1 MKFREF
7 LQENKEKHA
16 VLAYGRMNP
25 PTTGHE
31 VLVNKVKDVADKVGG
46 THHIVLSHSQDKA
59 KNPLSSKQKLKH
71 AKRFFPK
78 TNLSVASKEHPT
90 IIDHA
95 EKLHKQGVTHLHV
108 VAGGDR
114 VPEFHKLLHKYN
126 GTQEGARYNFKKITV
141 HQAGERDPDAE
152 GVAGMSASK
161 MRGHAAAGK
170 FHQFKKG
177 IPKHVPE
184 HHAQEL
190 YNDVRKSMQVKEES
204 ESRIPKKEGQPD
216 KSNKHSDLYTDED
229 PKGTIHG
236 LKFATPEDAKA
247 SVSKIK
253 SSGRSHAHKIQAAI
267 AMEQRARVMGKTSAA
282 GIYRSFINSMKEKT
296 KNVNERFESILEEGV
311 HDKGI
316 FKAVFLVGGPGSGKD
331 YVLKKT
337 LDGHGL
343 TEINSDKALEYLSSK
358 DTSDKKDKVR
368 SKAKD
373 ITEVKQKL
381 AFDGR
386 NGIIINGTGD
396 DYEKIADIKKKLDA
410 IGYESSMIMV
420 NTADDVS
427 ANRNVER
434 GQNGGRAVPE
444 NVRKQKWQA
453 VQESRPKL
461 AKLFGDNYVEF
472 DNSEDLRQSP
482 PETVKA
488 KTEEMDEIF
497 KQIQKFIGK
506 PPKNEAAQDW
516 VTGELS
522 KKDTMPINKTIPHPE
537 SGGVDKAKE
546 MGLEYYGFGR
556 YGKNNKITMRVVH
569 GSLVPVEKIEQRI
582 ETFKNKQKKVDVKTK
597 PKKKINEQFQHFLN
611 EDTYDNQNN
620 SMVAVYGYTKDNG
633 NVSTKSRTNSG
644 LFKPTQK
651 DTAAKKTLQPENQ
664 TVTREET
671 EHSRPKITLTKIRE
685 SWGKK
690 TESIDKGIE
699 SGLSMA
705 SAGEN
710 FSRGL
715 TKTKAVK
722 KPLEE
727 LTGDETGASIGAQKE
742 DELKKNGISLT
753 SFKKRNY
760 V

>member
-1 MKFREF
+1 
-7 LQENKEKHA
+7 
-16 VLAYGRMNP
+16 V
-25 PTTGHE
+25 
-31 VLVNKVKDVADKVGG
+31 
-46 THHIVLSHSQDKA
+46 HS
-59 KNPLSSKQKLKH
+59 
-71 AKRFFPK
+71 
-78 TNLSVASKEHPT
+78 
-90 IIDHA
+90 
-95 EKLHKQGVTHLHV
+95 
-108 VAGGDR
+108 
-114 VPEFHKLLHKYN
+114 
-126 GTQEGARYNFKKITV
+126 
-141 HQAGERDPDAE
+141 AGERDPDSE
-152 GVAGMSASK
+152 GTKGMSASK

-170 FHQFKKG
+170 FHHFKKG
-177 IPKHVPE
+177 IPSHVPE
-184 HHAQEL
+184 HHAHEL
-190 YNDVRKSMQVKEES
+190 YNDVRKGMGVKESLDIEF
-204 ESRIPKKEGQPD
+204 ERVY
-216 KSNKHSDLYTDED
+216 HLY
-229 PKGTIHG
+229 
-236 LKFATPEDAKA
+236 
-247 SVSKIK
+247 
-253 SSGRSHAHKIQAAI
+253 
-267 AMEQRARVMGKTSAA
+267 
-282 GIYRSFINSMKEKT
+282 
-296 KNVNERFESILEEGV
+296 EGV
-311 HDKGI
+311 NDKGI

-343 TEINSDKALEYLSSK
+343 TEINSDKALEHLSGK
-358 DTSDKKDKVR
+358 DSSDKKDKVR

-386 NGIIINGTGD
+386 NGLIINGTGD
-396 DYEKIADIKKKLDA
+396 DYEKIADIKKRLDA

-582 ETFKNKQKKVDVKTK
+582 ETFKNKQSKVDVKTK

-644 LFKPTQK
+644 LFKTTQK

-699 SGLSMA
+699 PGLSMA

>member
-7 LQENKEKHA
+7 LQESKEKHA

-95 EKLHKQGVTHLHV
+95 EKLHRQGVTHLHV

-170 FHQFKKG
+170 FHHFKKG
-177 IPKHVPE
+177 IPSHVPE
-184 HHAQEL
+184 HHAHEL
-190 YNDVRKSMQVKEES
+190 YNDVRKGMGVKESLDIEF
-204 ESRIPKKEGQPD
+204 ERVY
-216 KSNKHSDLYTDED
+216 HLY
-229 PKGTIHG
+229 
-236 LKFATPEDAKA
+236 
-247 SVSKIK
+247 
-253 SSGRSHAHKIQAAI
+253 
-267 AMEQRARVMGKTSAA
+267 
-282 GIYRSFINSMKEKT
+282 
-296 KNVNERFESILEEGV
+296 EGV
-311 HDKGI
+311 NDKGI

-343 TEINSDKALEYLSSK
+343 TEINSDKALEHLGGK
-358 DTSDKKDKVR
+358 DSSDKKDKVR
-368 SKAKD
+368 SRAKD
-373 ITEVKQKL
+373 IAEIKQKL

-386 NGIIINGTGD
+386 NGLIINGTGD
-396 DYEKIADIKKKLDA
+396 DYEKIADIKKRLDA
-410 IGYESSMIMV
+410 LGYESSMIMV

-434 GQNGGRAVPE
+434 GQKGGRAVPE

-453 VQESRPKL
+453 VQEARPKL

-482 PETVKA
+482 PETVKS
-488 KTEEMDEIF
+488 KTEEMEQIF

-506 PPKNEAAQDW
+506 PPKNDVANDW

-522 KKDTMPINKTIPHPE
+522 KKDTMPINKSIPHPE

-546 MGLEYYGFGR
+546 MGLEYYGHGR
-556 YGKNNKITMRVVH
+556 YGKKGKVTMRVVH
-569 GSLVPVEKIEQRI
+569 GSLVPVEKIEKRV
-582 ETFKNKQKKVDVKTK
+582 ETFKNKQKQVDVKTK
-597 PKKKINEQFQHFLN
+597 PKKKVNEQFEHFLN
-611 EDTYDNQNN
+611 EDTYDNENN
-620 SMVAVYGYTKDNG
+620 SMDTVYGYTKSNG
-633 NVSTKSRTNSG
+633 NGSTKSGTKVG

-671 EHSRPKITLTKIRE
+671 ERPRSKITLAKIRE
-685 SWGKK
+685 SWGQK

-699 SGLSMA
+699 PGLSMA

-715 TKTKAVK
+715 TRTKANK

-753 SFKKRNY
+753 SFRKRNY

>member
-7 LQENKEKHA
+7 LQESKEKHA

-31 VLVNKVKDVADKVGG
+31 VLVKKVKDVADKVGG

-59 KNPLSSKQKLKH
+59 KNPLTSKQKLKH

-126 GTQEGARYNFKKITV
+126 GTHEGARHNFQKITV

-170 FHQFKKG
+170 FKQFKKG

-190 YNDVRKSMQVKEES
+190 YNDVRKSMGVKE
-204 ESRIPKKEGQPD
+204 
-216 KSNKHSDLYTDED
+216 
-229 PKGTIHG
+229 
-236 LKFATPEDAKA
+236 DAD
-247 SVSKIK
+247 
-253 SSGRSHAHKIQAAI
+253 
-267 AMEQRARVMGKTSAA
+267 
-282 GIYRSFINSMKEKT
+282 F
-296 KNVNERFESILEEGV
+296 RFERVLLEGV
-311 HDKGI
+311 NDKGI

-343 TEINSDKALEYLSSK
+343 TEINSDKALEHLSSK

-373 ITEVKQKL
+373 VTEMKQKL

-386 NGIIINGTGD
+386 NGLIINGTGD

-434 GQNGGRAVPE
+434 GQVGGRAVPE

-453 VQESRPKL
+453 VQEARPKFG
-461 AKLFGDNYVEF
+461 KLFGDNYVEF

-488 KTEEMDEIF
+488 KTEEMDQIF

-522 KKDTMPINKTIPHPE
+522 KKDTMPINKSIPHPE

-569 GSLVPVEKIEQRI
+569 GSLVPVEKIEKRI
-582 ETFKNKQKKVDVKTK
+582 ETFKNKQSKVDVKTK
-597 PKKKINEQFQHFLN
+597 PKKKINEQFEHFIN

-644 LFKPTQK
+644 LFKTTQK

-664 TVTREET
+664 TVTREQA
-671 EHSRPKITLTKIRE
+671 EHSRPKITLAKIRE
-685 SWGKK
+685 SWAQK

-715 TKTKAVK
+715 TRTKANK

>member
-1 MKFREF
+1 MKFKEF
-7 LQENKEKHA
+7 LLENKEKHA

-31 VLVNKVKDVADKVGG
+31 VLVKKVKDVAADVGG
-46 THHIVLSHSQDKA
+46 THHVVLSHSQDKA
-59 KNPLSSKQKLKH
+59 KNPLTSKQKLKH

-95 EKLHKQGVTHLHV
+95 EKLHRQGVTHLHV
-108 VAGGDR
+108 VAGGAR

-141 HQAGERDPDAE
+141 HSAGERDPDAE

-170 FHQFKKG
+170 FHHFKKG
-177 IPKHVPE
+177 IPSHVPE
-184 HHAQEL
+184 HHAHEL
-190 YNDVRKSMQVKEES
+190 YNDVRKGMGVKESLDIEF
-204 ESRIPKKEGQPD
+204 ERVY
-216 KSNKHSDLYTDED
+216 HLY
-229 PKGTIHG
+229 
-236 LKFATPEDAKA
+236 
-247 SVSKIK
+247 
-253 SSGRSHAHKIQAAI
+253 
-267 AMEQRARVMGKTSAA
+267 
-282 GIYRSFINSMKEKT
+282 
-296 KNVNERFESILEEGV
+296 EGV
-311 HDKGI
+311 NDKGI

-343 TEINSDKALEYLSSK
+343 TEINSDKALEHLSGK
-358 DTSDKKDKVR
+358 DSSDKKDKVR

-386 NGIIINGTGD
+386 NGLIINGTGD
-396 DYEKIADIKKKLDA
+396 DYEKIADIKKRLDA

-633 NVSTKSRTNSG
+633 NASTKSRTNSG
-644 LFKPTQK
+644 LFKTTQK

-685 SWGKK
+685 SWGQK

-699 SGLSMA
+699 PGLSMA

>member
-1 MKFREF
+1 MKFKEF
-7 LQENKEKHA
+7 LQESKEKHA

-31 VLVNKVKDVADKVGG
+31 VLVKKVKDVADKVGG

-78 TNLSVASKEHPT
+78 TNLSVASKDHPT

-126 GTQEGARYNFKKITV
+126 GTHEGARHNFQKITV

-170 FHQFKKG
+170 FKQFKKG

-190 YNDVRKSMQVKEES
+190 YNDVRKNMGVKE
-204 ESRIPKKEGQPD
+204 
-216 KSNKHSDLYTDED
+216 
-229 PKGTIHG
+229 
-236 LKFATPEDAKA
+236 DAD
-247 SVSKIK
+247 
-253 SSGRSHAHKIQAAI
+253 
-267 AMEQRARVMGKTSAA
+267 
-282 GIYRSFINSMKEKT
+282 F
-296 KNVNERFESILEEGV
+296 RFERVLLEGV
-311 HDKGI
+311 NDKGI

-343 TEINSDKALEYLSSK
+343 TEINSDKALEHLSSK

-373 ITEVKQKL
+373 VTEMKQKL

-386 NGIIINGTGD
+386 NGLIINGTGD

-434 GQNGGRAVPE
+434 GQVGGRAVPE

-453 VQESRPKL
+453 VQEARPKFG
-461 AKLFGDNYVEF
+461 KLFGDNYVEF

-488 KTEEMDEIF
+488 KTEEMDQIF

-506 PPKNEAAQDW
+506 PPKNEAAQNW

-633 NVSTKSRTNSG
+633 NASTKNRTNSG
-644 LFKPTQK
+644 LFKTTQK

-664 TVTREET
+664 TVTREQT
-671 EHSRPKITLTKIRE
+671 EHSRSKITLAKIRE
-685 SWGKK
+685 SWGQK

-715 TKTKAVK
+715 TRTKANK

>member
-7 LQENKEKHA
+7 LQESKEKHA

-126 GTQEGARYNFKKITV
+126 GTHEGARHNFQKITV

-170 FHQFKKG
+170 FKQFKKG

-190 YNDVRKSMQVKEES
+190 YNDVRKSMGVKE
-204 ESRIPKKEGQPD
+204 
-216 KSNKHSDLYTDED
+216 
-229 PKGTIHG
+229 
-236 LKFATPEDAKA
+236 DAD
-247 SVSKIK
+247 
-253 SSGRSHAHKIQAAI
+253 
-267 AMEQRARVMGKTSAA
+267 
-282 GIYRSFINSMKEKT
+282 F
-296 KNVNERFESILEEGV
+296 RFERVLLEGV
-311 HDKGI
+311 NDKGI

-343 TEINSDKALEYLSSK
+343 TEINSDKALEHLSSK

-373 ITEVKQKL
+373 VTEMKQKL

-386 NGIIINGTGD
+386 NGLIINGTGD

-434 GQNGGRAVPE
+434 GQVGGRAVPE

-453 VQESRPKL
+453 VQEARPKFG
-461 AKLFGDNYVEF
+461 KLFGDNYVEF

-569 GSLVPVEKIEQRI
+569 GSLVPVEKIEKRI
-582 ETFKNKQKKVDVKTK
+582 ETFKNKQSKVDVKTK
-597 PKKKINEQFQHFLN
+597 PKKKINEQFEHFIN

-644 LFKPTQK
+644 LFKTTQK

-664 TVTREET
+664 TVTREQT
-671 EHSRPKITLTKIRE
+671 EHSRPKITLAKIRE
-685 SWGKK
+685 SWAQK

-715 TKTKAVK
+715 TRTKANK

>member
-1 MKFREF
+1 MKFKEF
-7 LQENKEKHA
+7 LLENKEKHA

-31 VLVNKVKDVADKVGG
+31 VLVNKVKDVAKEVGG
-46 THHIVLSHSQDKA
+46 THHVVLSHSQDKA
-59 KNPLSSKQKLKH
+59 KNPLTSKEKTKH
-71 AKRFFPK
+71 AKRFFPD
-78 TNLSVASKEHPT
+78 TNISVATKEHPT
-90 IIDHA
+90 IIHHA
-95 EKLHKQGVTHLHV
+95 EKLHKKGVTHLHV
-108 VAGGDR
+108 VAGGNR

-126 GTQEGARYNFKKITV
+126 GTHEGARFNFKKIKV
-141 HQAGERDPDAE
+141 HSAGERDPDAE
-152 GVAGMSASK
+152 GTKGMSASK

-170 FHQFKKG
+170 FHHFKKG

-184 HHAQEL
+184 HHAHEL
-190 YNDVRKSMQVKEES
+190 YHDVRKGMGIKESLNIEF
-204 ESRIPKKEGQPD
+204 ERVY
-216 KSNKHSDLYTDED
+216 HLY
-229 PKGTIHG
+229 
-236 LKFATPEDAKA
+236 
-247 SVSKIK
+247 
-253 SSGRSHAHKIQAAI
+253 
-267 AMEQRARVMGKTSAA
+267 
-282 GIYRSFINSMKEKT
+282 
-296 KNVNERFESILEEGV
+296 EGV

-343 TEINSDKALEYLSSK
+343 TEINSDKALEHLGGK
-358 DTSDKKDKVR
+358 DSSDKKDKVHSR
-368 SKAKD
+368 AKD
-373 ITEVKQKL
+373 IAEIKQKL

-386 NGIIINGTGD
+386 NGLIINGTGD

-410 IGYESSMIMV
+410 LGYESSMIMV

-434 GQNGGRAVPE
+434 GQKGGRAVPE

-482 PETVKA
+482 PETVKS
-488 KTEEMDEIF
+488 KTEEMEQIF

-506 PPKNEAAQDW
+506 PPKNDVANDW

-522 KKDTMPINKTIPHPE
+522 KKDTMPINKSIPHPE

-546 MGLEYYGFGR
+546 MGLEYYGHGR
-556 YGKNNKITMRVVH
+556 YGKKGKVTMRVVH
-569 GSLVPVEKIEQRI
+569 GSLVPVEKIEKRV
-582 ETFKNKQKKVDVKTK
+582 ETFKNKQKQVDVKTK
-597 PKKKINEQFQHFLN
+597 PKKKVNEQFEHFLN
-611 EDTYDNQNN
+611 EDTYDNENN
-620 SMVAVYGYTKDNG
+620 SMDTVYGYTKANG
-633 NVSTKSRTNSG
+633 NGSTKSGTKVG

-690 TESIDKGIE
+690 TEAIDMGIE
-699 SGLSMA
+699 PGLSMA

-710 FSRGL
+710 MSRGL

-727 LTGDETGASIGAQKE
+727 LTGDETTASIGDQKE
-742 DELKKNGISLT
+742 DELKKKGISLM

-760 V
+760 L

>member
-1 MKFREF
+1 MKFKEF

-31 VLVNKVKDVADKVGG
+31 VLVNKVKDVANKVGG

-59 KNPLSSKQKLKH
+59 KNPLTSKQKLKH

-78 TNLSVASKEHPT
+78 TNLSVATKEHPT

-95 EKLHKQGVTHLHV
+95 EKLHRQGVTHLHV

-126 GTQEGARYNFKKITV
+126 GTHEGARHNFQSITV

-170 FHQFKKG
+170 FHHFKKG
-177 IPKHVPE
+177 IPSHVPE
-184 HHAQEL
+184 HHAHEL
-190 YNDVRKSMQVKEES
+190 YNDVRKGMGVKESLDIEF
-204 ESRIPKKEGQPD
+204 ERVY
-216 KSNKHSDLYTDED
+216 HLY
-229 PKGTIHG
+229 
-236 LKFATPEDAKA
+236 
-247 SVSKIK
+247 
-253 SSGRSHAHKIQAAI
+253 
-267 AMEQRARVMGKTSAA
+267 
-282 GIYRSFINSMKEKT
+282 
-296 KNVNERFESILEEGV
+296 EGV

-316 FKAVFLVGGPGSGKD
+316 FKAVFLAGGPGSGKD

-343 TEINSDKALEYLSSK
+343 TEINSDKALEYLMDK
-358 DTSDKKDKVR
+358 EGLDKKMPASQKDKRDKVR
-368 SKAKD
+368 SRAKD
-373 ITEVKQKL
+373 VTELKQKL

-386 NGIIINGTGD
+386 NGLIINGTGD
-396 DYEKIADIKKKLDA
+396 DYEKIEKIKKKLDA

-434 GQNGGRAVPE
+434 GQVGGRAVPE

-453 VQESRPKL
+453 VQEARPKL
-461 AKLFGDNYVEF
+461 GKLFGDNYVEF

-482 PETVKA
+482 PEVVKA
-488 KTEEMDEIF
+488 KTEEMDQIF
-497 KQIQKFIGK
+497 KQIQKFVGK

-522 KKDTMPINKTIPHPE
+522 KKDTMPINKTIPNPE

-556 YGKNNKITMRVVH
+556 YGKNGKVTMRVVH
-569 GSLVPVEKIEQRI
+569 GSLVPVEKIEKRI
-582 ETFKNKQKKVDVKTK
+582 ETFKNKQSKVEVKTK
-597 PKKKINEQFQHFLN
+597 PKKKVNEQFEHFLN
-611 EDTYDNQNN
+611 EDTYDNENN
-620 SMVAVYGYTKDNG
+620 SMDAVYGYTKANG
-633 NVSTKSRTNSG
+633 NGSTKSRTNSG
-644 LFKPTQK
+644 IFKPTQK
-651 DTAAKKTLQPENQ
+651 ETAAKKTLQPENQ

-671 EHSRPKITLTKIRE
+671 ERPRSKITLAKIRE
-685 SWGKK
+685 SWSKK

-699 SGLSMA
+699 PGLSMA

-753 SFKKRNY
+753 SFRKRNY

>member
-95 EKLHKQGVTHLHV
+95 EKLHRQGVTHLHV

-170 FHQFKKG
+170 FHHFKKG
-177 IPKHVPE
+177 IPSHVPE
-184 HHAQEL
+184 HHAHEL
-190 YNDVRKSMQVKEES
+190 YNDVRKGMGVKE
-204 ESRIPKKEGQPD
+204 D
-216 KSNKHSDLYTDED
+216 VDY
-229 PKGTIHG
+229 
-236 LKFATPEDAKA
+236 KFE
-247 SVSKIK
+247 
-253 SSGRSHAHKIQAAI
+253 
-267 AMEQRARVMGKTSAA
+267 RV
-282 GIYRSFINSMKEKT
+282 
-296 KNVNERFESILEEGV
+296 LLEGV
-311 HDKGI
+311 NDKGI

-343 TEINSDKALEYLSSK
+343 TEINSDKALEHLSGK
-358 DTSDKKDKVR
+358 DSSDKKDKVR

-386 NGIIINGTGD
+386 NGLIINGTGD

-633 NVSTKSRTNSG
+633 NASTKSRTNSG
-644 LFKPTQK
+644 LFKTTQK

-699 SGLSMA
+699 PGLSMA

-742 DELKKNGISLT
+742 DELKKNGISIT

>member
-1 MKFREF
+1 MKFKEF

-95 EKLHKQGVTHLHV
+95 EKLHRQGVTHLHV

-170 FHQFKKG
+170 FHHFKKG
-177 IPKHVPE
+177 IPSHVPE
-184 HHAQEL
+184 HHAHEL
-190 YNDVRKSMQVKEES
+190 YNDVRKGMGVKESLDIEF
-204 ESRIPKKEGQPD
+204 ERVY
-216 KSNKHSDLYTDED
+216 HLY
-229 PKGTIHG
+229 
-236 LKFATPEDAKA
+236 
-247 SVSKIK
+247 
-253 SSGRSHAHKIQAAI
+253 
-267 AMEQRARVMGKTSAA
+267 
-282 GIYRSFINSMKEKT
+282 
-296 KNVNERFESILEEGV
+296 EGV

-343 TEINSDKALEYLSSK
+343 TEINSDKALEHLSGK
-358 DTSDKKDKVR
+358 DSSDKKDKVR

-386 NGIIINGTGD
+386 NGLIINGTGD
-396 DYEKIADIKKKLDA
+396 DYEKIADIKKRLDA

-582 ETFKNKQKKVDVKTK
+582 ETFKNKQSKVDVKTK

-633 NVSTKSRTNSG
+633 NASTKSRTNSG
-644 LFKPTQK
+644 LFKTTQK

-699 SGLSMA
+699 PGLSMA

>member
-31 VLVNKVKDVADKVGG
+31 VLVNKVKDVANKVGG

-126 GTQEGARYNFKKITV
+126 GTHEGARHNFKKITV

-170 FHQFKKG
+170 FHHFKKG
-177 IPKHVPE
+177 IPSHVPE
-184 HHAQEL
+184 HHAHEL
-190 YNDVRKSMQVKEES
+190 YNDVRKGMGVKESLDIEF
-204 ESRIPKKEGQPD
+204 ERVY
-216 KSNKHSDLYTDED
+216 HLY
-229 PKGTIHG
+229 
-236 LKFATPEDAKA
+236 
-247 SVSKIK
+247 
-253 SSGRSHAHKIQAAI
+253 
-267 AMEQRARVMGKTSAA
+267 
-282 GIYRSFINSMKEKT
+282 
-296 KNVNERFESILEEGV
+296 EGV

-316 FKAVFLVGGPGSGKD
+316 FKAVFLAGGPGSGKD

-343 TEINSDKALEYLSSK
+343 TEINSDKALEYLMDK
-358 DTSDKKDKVR
+358 EGLDKKMPANQKDKRDKVR
-368 SKAKD
+368 SRAKD

-386 NGIIINGTGD
+386 NGLIINGTGD
-396 DYEKIADIKKKLDA
+396 DYEKIEKIKKKLDA

-434 GQNGGRAVPE
+434 GQVGGRAVPE

-453 VQESRPKL
+453 VQEARPKFG
-461 AKLFGDNYVEF
+461 KLFGDNYVEF

-488 KTEEMDEIF
+488 KTEEMDQIF

-556 YGKNNKITMRVVH
+556 YGKNGKVTMRVVH

-582 ETFKNKQKKVDVKTK
+582 ETFKNKQSKVDVKTK

-611 EDTYDNQNN
+611 EDTYDNENN

-633 NVSTKSRTNSG
+633 NASTKNRTNFG
-644 LFKPTQK
+644 IFKPTQK

-671 EHSRPKITLTKIRE
+671 ERPRSKITLAKIRE
-685 SWGKK
+685 SWGQK

-699 SGLSMA
+699 PGLSMA

-715 TKTKAVK
+715 TRTKAVK

-727 LTGDETGASIGAQKE
+727 LTGDETGASIGDQKE
-742 DELKKNGISLT
+742 DELKKKGISLT
-753 SFKKRNY
+753 SFRKRNY

>member
-7 LQENKEKHA
+7 LQESKEKHA

-95 EKLHKQGVTHLHV
+95 EKLHRQGVTHLHV

-170 FHQFKKG
+170 FHHFKKG
-177 IPKHVPE
+177 IPSHVPE
-184 HHAQEL
+184 HHAHEL
-190 YNDVRKSMQVKEES
+190 YNDVRKGMGVKE
-204 ESRIPKKEGQPD
+204 D
-216 KSNKHSDLYTDED
+216 VDY
-229 PKGTIHG
+229 
-236 LKFATPEDAKA
+236 KFE
-247 SVSKIK
+247 
-253 SSGRSHAHKIQAAI
+253 
-267 AMEQRARVMGKTSAA
+267 RV
-282 GIYRSFINSMKEKT
+282 
-296 KNVNERFESILEEGV
+296 LLEGV
-311 HDKGI
+311 NDKGI

-343 TEINSDKALEYLSSK
+343 TEINSDKALEHLSGK
-358 DTSDKKDKVR
+358 DSSDKKDKVR

-386 NGIIINGTGD
+386 NGLIINGTGD

-633 NVSTKSRTNSG
+633 NASTKSRTNSG
-644 LFKPTQK
+644 LFKTTQK

-671 EHSRPKITLTKIRE
+671 EHPRPKITLTKIRE
-685 SWGKK
+685 SWGEK

-699 SGLSMA
+699 PGLSMA

>member
-95 EKLHKQGVTHLHV
+95 EKLHRQGVTHLHV

-170 FHQFKKG
+170 FHHFKKG
-177 IPKHVPE
+177 IPSHVPE
-184 HHAQEL
+184 HHAHEL
-190 YNDVRKSMQVKEES
+190 YNDVRKGMGVKE
-204 ESRIPKKEGQPD
+204 D
-216 KSNKHSDLYTDED
+216 VDY
-229 PKGTIHG
+229 
-236 LKFATPEDAKA
+236 KFE
-247 SVSKIK
+247 
-253 SSGRSHAHKIQAAI
+253 
-267 AMEQRARVMGKTSAA
+267 RV
-282 GIYRSFINSMKEKT
+282 
-296 KNVNERFESILEEGV
+296 LLEGV
-311 HDKGI
+311 NDKGI

-343 TEINSDKALEYLSSK
+343 TEINSDKALEHLSGK
-358 DTSDKKDKVR
+358 DSSDKKDKVR

-386 NGIIINGTGD
+386 NGLIINGTGD

-644 LFKPTQK
+644 LFKTTQK

-671 EHSRPKITLTKIRE
+671 EHPRPKITLTKIRE
-685 SWGKK
+685 SWGEK

-699 SGLSMA
+699 PGLSMA

>member
-7 LQENKEKHA
+7 LQESKEKHA

-126 GTQEGARYNFKKITV
+126 GTHEGARHNFQKITV

-170 FHQFKKG
+170 FKQFKKG

-190 YNDVRKSMQVKEES
+190 YNDVRKSMGVKE
-204 ESRIPKKEGQPD
+204 
-216 KSNKHSDLYTDED
+216 
-229 PKGTIHG
+229 
-236 LKFATPEDAKA
+236 DAD
-247 SVSKIK
+247 
-253 SSGRSHAHKIQAAI
+253 
-267 AMEQRARVMGKTSAA
+267 
-282 GIYRSFINSMKEKT
+282 F
-296 KNVNERFESILEEGV
+296 RFERVLLEGV
-311 HDKGI
+311 NDKGI

-343 TEINSDKALEYLSSK
+343 TEINSDKALEHLSSK

-373 ITEVKQKL
+373 VTEMKQKL

-386 NGIIINGTGD
+386 NGLIINGTGD

-434 GQNGGRAVPE
+434 GQVGGRAVPE

-453 VQESRPKL
+453 VQEARPKFG
-461 AKLFGDNYVEF
+461 KLFGDNYVEF

-488 KTEEMDEIF
+488 KTEEMDQIF

-522 KKDTMPINKTIPHPE
+522 KKDTMPINKSIPHPE

-569 GSLVPVEKIEQRI
+569 GSLVPVEKIEKRI
-582 ETFKNKQKKVDVKTK
+582 ETFKNKQSKVDVKTK
-597 PKKKINEQFQHFLN
+597 PKKKINEQFEHFIN

-644 LFKPTQK
+644 LFKTTQK

-664 TVTREET
+664 TVTREQT
-671 EHSRPKITLTKIRE
+671 EHSRPKITLAKIRE
-685 SWGKK
+685 SWAQK

-715 TKTKAVK
+715 TRTKANK

>member
-1 MKFREF
+1 MKFKEF
-7 LQENKEKHA
+7 LQESKEKHA

-31 VLVNKVKDVADKVGG
+31 VLVKKVKDVAADVGG
-46 THHIVLSHSQDKA
+46 THHVVLSHSQDKA
-59 KNPLSSKQKLKH
+59 KNPLTSKQKLKH

-95 EKLHKQGVTHLHV
+95 EKLHRQGVTHLHV
-108 VAGGDR
+108 VAGGAR

-141 HQAGERDPDAE
+141 HSAGERDPDAE

-170 FHQFKKG
+170 FHHFKKG
-177 IPKHVPE
+177 IPSHVPE
-184 HHAQEL
+184 HHAHEL
-190 YNDVRKSMQVKEES
+190 YNDVRKGMGVKESLDIEF
-204 ESRIPKKEGQPD
+204 ERVY
-216 KSNKHSDLYTDED
+216 HLY
-229 PKGTIHG
+229 
-236 LKFATPEDAKA
+236 
-247 SVSKIK
+247 
-253 SSGRSHAHKIQAAI
+253 
-267 AMEQRARVMGKTSAA
+267 
-282 GIYRSFINSMKEKT
+282 
-296 KNVNERFESILEEGV
+296 EGV
-311 HDKGI
+311 SDKGI

-358 DTSDKKDKVR
+358 DSSDKKDKVR

-386 NGIIINGTGD
+386 NGLIINGTGD

-644 LFKPTQK
+644 LFKTTQK

-685 SWGKK
+685 SWGEK

-699 SGLSMA
+699 PGLSMA

>member
-31 VLVNKVKDVADKVGG
+31 VLVKKVKDVAADVGG
-46 THHIVLSHSQDKA
+46 THHVVLSHSQDKA
-59 KNPLSSKQKLKH
+59 KNPLTSKQKLKH

-78 TNLSVASKEHPT
+78 TNLSVASKDHPT

-95 EKLHKQGVTHLHV
+95 EKLHRQGVTHLHV
-108 VAGGDR
+108 VAGGNR

-170 FHQFKKG
+170 FHHFKKG
-177 IPKHVPE
+177 IPSHVPE
-184 HHAQEL
+184 HHAHEL
-190 YNDVRKSMQVKEES
+190 YNDVRKGMGVKESLDIEF
-204 ESRIPKKEGQPD
+204 ERVY
-216 KSNKHSDLYTDED
+216 HLY
-229 PKGTIHG
+229 
-236 LKFATPEDAKA
+236 
-247 SVSKIK
+247 
-253 SSGRSHAHKIQAAI
+253 
-267 AMEQRARVMGKTSAA
+267 
-282 GIYRSFINSMKEKT
+282 
-296 KNVNERFESILEEGV
+296 EGV
-311 HDKGI
+311 NDKGI

-358 DTSDKKDKVR
+358 DSSDKKDKVR

-386 NGIIINGTGD
+386 NGLIINGTGD

-633 NVSTKSRTNSG
+633 NASTKSRTNSG
-644 LFKPTQK
+644 LFKTTQK

-671 EHSRPKITLTKIRE
+671 EHPRPKITLTKIRE
-685 SWGKK
+685 SWGEK

-699 SGLSMA
+699 PGLSMA

>member
-1 MKFREF
+1 
-7 LQENKEKHA
+7 
-16 VLAYGRMNP
+16 
-25 PTTGHE
+25 
-31 VLVNKVKDVADKVGG
+31 
-46 THHIVLSHSQDKA
+46 
-59 KNPLSSKQKLKH
+59 
-71 AKRFFPK
+71 
-78 TNLSVASKEHPT
+78 
-90 IIDHA
+90 
-95 EKLHKQGVTHLHV
+95 
-108 VAGGDR
+108 
-114 VPEFHKLLHKYN
+114 
-126 GTQEGARYNFKKITV
+126 
-141 HQAGERDPDAE
+141 
-152 GVAGMSASK
+152 
-161 MRGHAAAGK
+161 
-170 FHQFKKG
+170 
-177 IPKHVPE
+177 
-184 HHAQEL
+184 
-190 YNDVRKSMQVKEES
+190 
-204 ESRIPKKEGQPD
+204 
-216 KSNKHSDLYTDED
+216 
-229 PKGTIHG
+229 
-236 LKFATPEDAKA
+236 
-247 SVSKIK
+247 
-253 SSGRSHAHKIQAAI
+253 
-267 AMEQRARVMGKTSAA
+267 
-282 GIYRSFINSMKEKT
+282 
-296 KNVNERFESILEEGV
+296 
-311 HDKGI
+311 
-316 FKAVFLVGGPGSGKD
+316 VFLAGGPGSGKD

-343 TEINSDKALEYLSSK
+343 TEINSDKALEYLMDK
-358 DTSDKKDKVR
+358 EGLDKKMPANQKDKRDKVR
-368 SKAKD
+368 SRAKD

-386 NGIIINGTGD
+386 NGLIINGTGD
-396 DYEKIADIKKKLDA
+396 DYEKIEKIKKKLDA

-434 GQNGGRAVPE
+434 GQVGGRAVPE

-453 VQESRPKL
+453 VQEARPKFG
-461 AKLFGDNYVEF
+461 KLFGDNYVEF

-488 KTEEMDEIF
+488 KTEEMDQIF

-522 KKDTMPINKTIPHPE
+522 KKDTMPINKSIPHPE

-582 ETFKNKQKKVDVKTK
+582 ETFKNKQSKVDVKTK

-644 LFKPTQK
+644 LFKTTQK

-664 TVTREET
+664 TVTREQT
-671 EHSRPKITLTKIRE
+671 EHSRPKITLAKIRE
-685 SWGKK
+685 SWAQK

-715 TKTKAVK
+715 TRTKANK

>member
-7 LQENKEKHA
+7 LQESKEKHA

-95 EKLHKQGVTHLHV
+95 EKLHRQGVTHLHV

-152 GVAGMSASK
+152 GVSGMSASK

-170 FHQFKKG
+170 FHHFKKG
-177 IPKHVPE
+177 IPSHVPE
-184 HHAQEL
+184 HHAHEL
-190 YNDVRKSMQVKEES
+190 YNDVRKGMGVKESLDIEF
-204 ESRIPKKEGQPD
+204 ERVY
-216 KSNKHSDLYTDED
+216 HLY
-229 PKGTIHG
+229 
-236 LKFATPEDAKA
+236 
-247 SVSKIK
+247 
-253 SSGRSHAHKIQAAI
+253 
-267 AMEQRARVMGKTSAA
+267 
-282 GIYRSFINSMKEKT
+282 
-296 KNVNERFESILEEGV
+296 EGV
-311 HDKGI
+311 NDKGI

-343 TEINSDKALEYLSSK
+343 TEINSDKALEHLSGK
-358 DTSDKKDKVR
+358 DSSDKKDKVR

-386 NGIIINGTGD
+386 NGLIINGTGD
-396 DYEKIADIKKKLDA
+396 DYEKIADIKKRLDA

-569 GSLVPVEKIEQRI
+569 GSLVPVEKIEQRV
-582 ETFKNKQKKVDVKTK
+582 ETFKNKQKKVDVKVK
-597 PKKKINEQFQHFLN
+597 PKKKINEDFQNFLN
-611 EDTYDNQNN
+611 EAVTLSITGDTPEEVKKFIKLWKDENVDDVKENHSFSNTDALQLLNLGTKIIKEDTYDNQNN

-644 LFKPTQK
+644 LFKTTQK

-699 SGLSMA
+699 PGLSMA

-715 TKTKAVK
+715 TRTKANK

-742 DELKKNGISLT
+742 DELNKKGISLT
-753 SFKKRNY
+753 SFRKRNY

>member
-7 LQENKEKHA
+7 LQESKEKHA

-95 EKLHKQGVTHLHV
+95 EKLHRQGVTHLHV

-170 FHQFKKG
+170 FHHFKKG
-177 IPKHVPE
+177 IPSHVPE
-184 HHAQEL
+184 HHAHEL
-190 YNDVRKSMQVKEES
+190 YNDVRKGMGVKESLDIEF
-204 ESRIPKKEGQPD
+204 ERVY
-216 KSNKHSDLYTDED
+216 HLY
-229 PKGTIHG
+229 
-236 LKFATPEDAKA
+236 
-247 SVSKIK
+247 
-253 SSGRSHAHKIQAAI
+253 
-267 AMEQRARVMGKTSAA
+267 
-282 GIYRSFINSMKEKT
+282 
-296 KNVNERFESILEEGV
+296 EGV
-311 HDKGI
+311 NDKGI

-343 TEINSDKALEYLSSK
+343 TEINSDKALEHLSGK
-358 DTSDKKDKVR
+358 DSSDKKDKVR

-386 NGIIINGTGD
+386 NGLIINGTGD

-633 NVSTKSRTNSG
+633 NASTKSRTNSG
-644 LFKPTQK
+644 LFKTTQK

-699 SGLSMA
+699 PGLSMA

-742 DELKKNGISLT
+742 DELKKNGISIT

>member
-1 MKFREF
+1 MKFKEF

-31 VLVNKVKDVADKVGG
+31 VLVNKVKDVANKVGG

-59 KNPLSSKQKLKH
+59 KNPLTSKQKLKH

-95 EKLHKQGVTHLHV
+95 EKLHRQGVTHLHV

-170 FHQFKKG
+170 FHHFKKG
-177 IPKHVPE
+177 IPSHVPE
-184 HHAQEL
+184 HHAHEL
-190 YNDVRKSMQVKEES
+190 YNDVRKGMGVKESLDIEF
-204 ESRIPKKEGQPD
+204 ERVY
-216 KSNKHSDLYTDED
+216 HLY
-229 PKGTIHG
+229 
-236 LKFATPEDAKA
+236 
-247 SVSKIK
+247 
-253 SSGRSHAHKIQAAI
+253 
-267 AMEQRARVMGKTSAA
+267 
-282 GIYRSFINSMKEKT
+282 
-296 KNVNERFESILEEGV
+296 EGV

-343 TEINSDKALEYLSSK
+343 TEINSDKALEHLSGK
-358 DTSDKKDKVR
+358 DSSDKKDKVR

-386 NGIIINGTGD
+386 NGLIINGTGD

-582 ETFKNKQKKVDVKTK
+582 ETFKNKQSKVDVKTK
-597 PKKKINEQFQHFLN
+597 PKKKKINEQFQHFLN

-633 NVSTKSRTNSG
+633 NGSTKSRTNSG
-644 LFKPTQK
+644 LFKTTQK

-699 SGLSMA
+699 PGLSMA

>member
-1 MKFREF
+1 M
-7 LQENKEKHA
+7 
-16 VLAYGRMNP
+16 
-25 PTTGHE
+25 
-31 VLVNKVKDVADKVGG
+31 
-46 THHIVLSHSQDKA
+46 
-59 KNPLSSKQKLKH
+59 
-71 AKRFFPK
+71 
-78 TNLSVASKEHPT
+78 
-90 IIDHA
+90 
-95 EKLHKQGVTHLHV
+95 THLHV

-170 FHQFKKG
+170 FHHFKKG
-177 IPKHVPE
+177 IPSHVPE
-184 HHAQEL
+184 HHAHEL
-190 YNDVRKSMQVKEES
+190 YNDVRKGMGVKE
-204 ESRIPKKEGQPD
+204 D
-216 KSNKHSDLYTDED
+216 VDY
-229 PKGTIHG
+229 
-236 LKFATPEDAKA
+236 KFE
-247 SVSKIK
+247 
-253 SSGRSHAHKIQAAI
+253 
-267 AMEQRARVMGKTSAA
+267 RV
-282 GIYRSFINSMKEKT
+282 
-296 KNVNERFESILEEGV
+296 LLEGV
-311 HDKGI
+311 NDKGI

-343 TEINSDKALEYLSSK
+343 TEINSDKALEHLSGK
-358 DTSDKKDKVR
+358 DSSDKKDKVR

-386 NGIIINGTGD
+386 NGLIINGTGD

-633 NVSTKSRTNSG
+633 NASTKSRTNSG
-644 LFKPTQK
+644 LFKTTQK

-685 SWGKK
+685 SWGEK

-699 SGLSMA
+699 PGISMA
-705 SAGEN
+705 GAGESPDRDMGEKLDKQGKATQVTCNGTSAGISCPKHGAKN
-710 FSRGL
+710 CRL
-715 TKTKAVK
+715 A
-722 KPLEE
+722 E
-727 LTGDETGASIGAQKE
+727 LTGDETGASIGDQKE
-742 DELKKNGISLT
+742 DELKKRGISLM
-753 SFKKRNY
+753 SFKKKNY

>member
-7 LQENKEKHA
+7 LQESKEKHA

-95 EKLHKQGVTHLHV
+95 EKLHRQGVTHLHV

-170 FHQFKKG
+170 FHHFKKG
-177 IPKHVPE
+177 IPSHVPE
-184 HHAQEL
+184 HHAHEL
-190 YNDVRKSMQVKEES
+190 YNDVRKGMGVKE
-204 ESRIPKKEGQPD
+204 D
-216 KSNKHSDLYTDED
+216 VDY
-229 PKGTIHG
+229 
-236 LKFATPEDAKA
+236 KFE
-247 SVSKIK
+247 
-253 SSGRSHAHKIQAAI
+253 
-267 AMEQRARVMGKTSAA
+267 RV
-282 GIYRSFINSMKEKT
+282 
-296 KNVNERFESILEEGV
+296 LLEGV
-311 HDKGI
+311 NDKGI

-343 TEINSDKALEYLSSK
+343 TEINSDKALEHLSGK
-358 DTSDKKDKVR
+358 DSSDKKDKVR

-386 NGIIINGTGD
+386 NGLIINGTGD

-644 LFKPTQK
+644 LFKTTQK

-685 SWGKK
+685 SWGEK

-699 SGLSMA
+699 PGLSMA

>member
-7 LQENKEKHA
+7 LQESKEKHA

-95 EKLHKQGVTHLHV
+95 EKLHRQGVTHLHV

-141 HQAGERDPDAE
+141 HSAGERDPDAE
-152 GVAGMSASK
+152 GTKGMSASK

-170 FHQFKKG
+170 FHHFKKG
-177 IPKHVPE
+177 IPSHVPE
-184 HHAQEL
+184 HHAHEL
-190 YNDVRKSMQVKEES
+190 YNDVRKGMGVKESLDIEF
-204 ESRIPKKEGQPD
+204 ERVY
-216 KSNKHSDLYTDED
+216 HLY
-229 PKGTIHG
+229 
-236 LKFATPEDAKA
+236 
-247 SVSKIK
+247 
-253 SSGRSHAHKIQAAI
+253 
-267 AMEQRARVMGKTSAA
+267 
-282 GIYRSFINSMKEKT
+282 
-296 KNVNERFESILEEGV
+296 EGV

-343 TEINSDKALEYLSSK
+343 TEINSDKALEHLGGK
-358 DTSDKKDKVR
+358 DSSDKKDKVR
-368 SKAKD
+368 SRAKD
-373 ITEVKQKL
+373 VTEIKQKL

-386 NGIIINGTGD
+386 NGLIINGTGD

-644 LFKPTQK
+644 LFKTTQK

-699 SGLSMA
+699 PGLSMA

>member
-7 LQENKEKHA
+7 LQESKEKHA

-95 EKLHKQGVTHLHV
+95 EKLHRQGVTHLHV

-170 FHQFKKG
+170 FHHFKKG
-177 IPKHVPE
+177 IPSHVPE
-184 HHAQEL
+184 HHAHEL
-190 YNDVRKSMQVKEES
+190 YNDVRKGMGVKE
-204 ESRIPKKEGQPD
+204 D
-216 KSNKHSDLYTDED
+216 VDY
-229 PKGTIHG
+229 
-236 LKFATPEDAKA
+236 KFE
-247 SVSKIK
+247 
-253 SSGRSHAHKIQAAI
+253 
-267 AMEQRARVMGKTSAA
+267 RV
-282 GIYRSFINSMKEKT
+282 
-296 KNVNERFESILEEGV
+296 LLEGV
-311 HDKGI
+311 NDKGI

-343 TEINSDKALEYLSSK
+343 TEINSDKALEHLSGK
-358 DTSDKKDKVR
+358 DSSDKKDKVR

-386 NGIIINGTGD
+386 NGLIINGTGD

-488 KTEEMDEIF
+488 KTEEMDQIF

-644 LFKPTQK
+644 LFKTTQK

-685 SWGKK
+685 SWGEK

-699 SGLSMA
+699 PGLSMA

>member
-1 MKFREF
+1 
-7 LQENKEKHA
+7 
-16 VLAYGRMNP
+16 
-25 PTTGHE
+25 
-31 VLVNKVKDVADKVGG
+31 
-46 THHIVLSHSQDKA
+46 
-59 KNPLSSKQKLKH
+59 
-71 AKRFFPK
+71 
-78 TNLSVASKEHPT
+78 
-90 IIDHA
+90 
-95 EKLHKQGVTHLHV
+95 
-108 VAGGDR
+108 
-114 VPEFHKLLHKYN
+114 
-126 GTQEGARYNFKKITV
+126 
-141 HQAGERDPDAE
+141 
-152 GVAGMSASK
+152 
-161 MRGHAAAGK
+161 
-170 FHQFKKG
+170 
-177 IPKHVPE
+177 
-184 HHAQEL
+184 
-190 YNDVRKSMQVKEES
+190 
-204 ESRIPKKEGQPD
+204 
-216 KSNKHSDLYTDED
+216 
-229 PKGTIHG
+229 
-236 LKFATPEDAKA
+236 
-247 SVSKIK
+247 
-253 SSGRSHAHKIQAAI
+253 
-267 AMEQRARVMGKTSAA
+267 
-282 GIYRSFINSMKEKT
+282 
-296 KNVNERFESILEEGV
+296 
-311 HDKGI
+311 
-316 FKAVFLVGGPGSGKD
+316 
-331 YVLKKT
+331 
-337 LDGHGL
+337 
-343 TEINSDKALEYLSSK
+343 
-358 DTSDKKDKVR
+358 
-368 SKAKD
+368 
-373 ITEVKQKL
+373 
-381 AFDGR
+381 
-386 NGIIINGTGD
+386 
-396 DYEKIADIKKKLDA
+396 
-410 IGYESSMIMV
+410 MIMV

-582 ETFKNKQKKVDVKTK
+582 ETFKNKQSKVDVKTK

>member
-31 VLVNKVKDVADKVGG
+31 VLVNKVKDVANKVGG

-126 GTQEGARYNFKKITV
+126 GTHEGARHNFKKITV

-170 FHQFKKG
+170 FHHFKKG
-177 IPKHVPE
+177 IPSHVPE
-184 HHAQEL
+184 HHAHEL
-190 YNDVRKSMQVKEES
+190 YNDVRKGMGVKESLDIEF
-204 ESRIPKKEGQPD
+204 ERVY
-216 KSNKHSDLYTDED
+216 HLY
-229 PKGTIHG
+229 
-236 LKFATPEDAKA
+236 
-247 SVSKIK
+247 
-253 SSGRSHAHKIQAAI
+253 
-267 AMEQRARVMGKTSAA
+267 
-282 GIYRSFINSMKEKT
+282 
-296 KNVNERFESILEEGV
+296 EGV

-316 FKAVFLVGGPGSGKD
+316 FKAVFLAGGPGSGKD

-343 TEINSDKALEYLSSK
+343 TEINSDKALEYLMDK
-358 DTSDKKDKVR
+358 EGLDKKMPANQKDKRDKVR
-368 SKAKD
+368 SRAKD

-386 NGIIINGTGD
+386 NGLIINGTGD
-396 DYEKIADIKKKLDA
+396 DYEKIEKIKKKLDA

-434 GQNGGRAVPE
+434 GQVGGRAVPE

-453 VQESRPKL
+453 VQEARPKFG
-461 AKLFGDNYVEF
+461 KLFGDNYVEF

-488 KTEEMDEIF
+488 KTEEMDQIF
-497 KQIQKFIGK
+497 KQIQKFVGK

-556 YGKNNKITMRVVH
+556 YGKNGKVTMRVVH
-569 GSLVPVEKIEQRI
+569 GSLVPVEKIEKRI
-582 ETFKNKQKKVDVKTK
+582 ETFKNKQSKVEVKTK
-597 PKKKINEQFQHFLN
+597 PKKKINEQFEHFLN

-671 EHSRPKITLTKIRE
+671 EHSRPKITLAKIRE

-699 SGLSMA
+699 PGLSMA

-715 TKTKAVK
+715 TKTKANK

-742 DELKKNGISLT
+742 DELKKNGISLS
-753 SFKKRNY
+753 SFRKRNY